1 MTDRPFD
8 HGELNIPNRHK
19 NLDAEIDRE
28 MKRQR
33 QEKRAAHRAAV
44 AERKARRE
52 AEKQRVKLTRE
63 EIVGARAVRDI
74 DGYWYKVVRVNQK
87 TVTVSYWPIE
97 YKITFDKILE
107 VRK

>member
-1 MTDRPFD
+1 MTSRPFD

-33 QEKRAAHRAAV
+33 QEKRAEHRAAV
-44 AERKARRE
+44 AERKAARE

-63 EIVGARAVRDI
+63 EIDGAWAVREV
-74 DGYWYKVVRVNQK
+74 DGWWHKVIRVNQK
-87 TVTVSYWPIE
+87 TVTVSNGMFE
-97 YKITFDKILE
+97 FKIAFGKVLE